1 MELLKN
7 VELDLEKNI
16 KKEEFLNSTL
26 WNTINN
32 GIDIGL
38 RYALPDLIEDEII
51 ELKDNLIN
59 LGLKD
64 GIKQS
69 INSIIDTGKQA
80 IGILTGNFKDIDQLT
95 KVIRNGGLID
105 KVSDSLDIIIKKGQD
120 TGKINNILG
129 NTLKNGKNTILSS
142 VERNIESTLNSQINS
157 AKLVDKYINTWKEF
171 YNNKDFVG
179 MQKEYLKIEKEL
191 KQLVPLEN
199 TLKNARFVESIHT
212 LIKNKG
218 EDFNLSEEE
227 IELAKKLNL

>member
-1 MELLKN
+1 MDLLKN
-7 VELDLEKNI
+7 VEVNLEKNI

-38 RYALPDLIEDEII
+38 RYALPNLIEDEII
-51 ELKDNLIN
+51 ELKNNLIN

-80 IGILTGNFKDIDQLT
+80 FGVLTGNFKDIDQLT

-105 KVSDSLDIIIKKGQD
+105 KVSEGLDIIIKKGQD
-120 TGKINNILG
+120 SGKINYILG

-157 AKLVDKYINTWKEF
+157 AKLVDKYINNWKEF
-171 YNNKDFVG
+171 YNNKDFDG

-199 TLKNARFVESIHT
+199 TLKNARFVENIHT

-218 EDFNLSEEE
+218 QDFNLSEYEV
-227 IELAKKLNL
+227 ELAKKLN

>member
-7 VELDLEKNI
+7 VNLEKNI
-16 KKEEFLNSTL
+16 KREEFLNSTL

-38 RYALPDLIEDEII
+38 RYALPDLIEEEII

-80 IGILTGNFKDIDQLT
+80 LGILTGNFKDIDQLS

-120 TGKINNILG
+120 TGKINYILG

-157 AKLVDKYINTWKEF
+157 AKLVDKYISNWKEF

-199 TLKNARFVESIHT
+199 TLKSARFVESIHT

-218 EDFNLSEEE
+218 ENFNLSEEE
-227 IELAKKLNL
+227 IELAKKLNV

>member
-1 MELLKN
+1 MDLLKN
-7 VELDLEKNI
+7 VEINLEKNI

-32 GIDIGL
+32 GLDIGL

-51 ELKDNLIN
+51 DLKNNLIN

-80 IGILTGNFKDIDQLT
+80 LGVLTGNFKDIDQLT

-105 KVSDSLDIIIKKGQD
+105 KVSESLDIIIKKGQD
-120 TGKINNILG
+120 TGKINYILG

-157 AKLVDKYINTWKEF
+157 AKLVDKYIDNWKEF
-171 YNNKDFVG
+171 YNNKDFDG
-179 MQKEYLKIEKEL
+179 MQKEYSKIEKEL

-199 TLKNARFVESIHT
+199 TFKNARFVENIHT

-218 EDFNLSEEE
+218 QDFNLSEDE
-227 IELAKKLNL
+227 IELAKRLNL

>member
-1 MELLKN
+1 MDLLKN
-7 VELDLEKNI
+7 VEVNLEKNI

-38 RYALPDLIEDEII
+38 RYALPDLIEEEII

-80 IGILTGNFKDIDQLT
+80 LGILTGNFKDIDQLS

-120 TGKINNILG
+120 TEKINYILG

-142 VERNIESTLNSQINS
+142 VERNIESTLNSQILATGKS
-157 AKLVDKYINTWKEF
+157 FIII
-171 YNNKDFVG
+171 
-179 MQKEYLKIEKEL
+179 KIL
-191 KQLVPLEN
+191 LEC
-199 TLKNARFVESIHT
+199 KKSI
-212 LIKNKG
+212 
-218 EDFNLSEEE
+218 
-227 IELAKKLNL
+227 